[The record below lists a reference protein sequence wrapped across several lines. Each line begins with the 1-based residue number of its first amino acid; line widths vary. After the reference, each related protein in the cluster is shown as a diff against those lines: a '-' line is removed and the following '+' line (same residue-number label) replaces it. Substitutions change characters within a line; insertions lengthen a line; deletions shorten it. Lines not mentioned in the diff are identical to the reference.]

1 MTDTTKSPQAN
12 PDGTYEPVNW
22 DKAYVQVYTGNG
34 KGKTTAALG
43 LALRA
48 AGAGLKVF
56 FAQFIKGKHYS
67 EIAALARYADQIDV
81 RQYGR
86 GCFILK
92 NPADGDISA
101 AHDGLEDVRRMIQ
114 SGDYSVVVLD
124 EANVA
129 VQYGL
134 FTDDEL
140 LEVIDSAPKGVEL
153 IITGRY
159 APPKILRRADLVT
172 EMKEIKHYYNDGVMA
187 RSGIEM

>member
-1 MTDTTKSPQAN
+1 MTDTAKSPQAG

-67 EIAALARYADQIDV
+67 EIAALTRYADQIDV

-92 NPADGDISA
+92 NPDDGDISA

-187 RSGIEM
+187 RNGIEM